1 MLKSVNDVRKEIQT
15 LGEMTRDEIKPQDTK
30 RKR

>member
-1 MLKSVNDVRKEIQT
+1 MLKSVIEVRKEIQT
-15 LGEMTRDEIKPQDTK
+15 LGEMTRDEIKPQNMN

>member
-1 MLKSVNDVRKEIQT
+1 MPKSVTDGRKDIQT
-15 LGEMTRDEIKPQDTK
+15 LGEMTRDEIKPQGMK